1 MVVIRGAVDAQNTAS
16 SIINQSK
23 ILLEEIIN
31 VNNLDKK
38 EIKCVLFTVT
48 QDLDK
53 AYPALAARYI
63 GLNDTALICLNEML
77 VDGQMQGVIRVSLF
91 YNADIDKKGLL
102 L

>member
-63 GLNDTALICLNEML
+63 GLI
-77 VDGQMQGVIRVSLF
+77 
-91 YNADIDKKGLL
+91 
-102 L
+102 